1 MSLMTHKLLP
11 KAAANSVKYLS
22 NTDSTR
28 PSWAM
33 FCAEDCGMDRPD
45 EADQLAVAAML
56 CCLCLDSGATQSLRS
71 TLYALAR
78 RRLFPPPANAP
89 APATAPAPAPAI
101 VLLEPPPR
109 FALRG
114 LFRSGVLD

>member
-33 FCAEDCGMDRPD
+33 FCAEYCGMDRPD

-56 CCLCLDSGATQSLRS
+56 CCMLPLSGATQSVRPM
-71 TLYALAR
+71 LYARAR
-78 RRLFPPPANAP
+78 RRLFPPPATAP
-89 APATAPAPAPAI
+89 STATAPAT

-109 FALRG
+109 FALRR